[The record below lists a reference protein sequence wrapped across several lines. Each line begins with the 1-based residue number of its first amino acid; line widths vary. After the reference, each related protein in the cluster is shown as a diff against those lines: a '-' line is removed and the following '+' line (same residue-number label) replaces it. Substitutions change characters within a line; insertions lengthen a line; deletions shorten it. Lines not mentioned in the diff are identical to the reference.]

1 MTLHIPI
8 PENLDDASVRQL
20 DAAVREFVGVQLYRQ
35 GKLSHGKLAQFL
47 GIGRGEADDLLG
59 RHGVLDEFT
68 AAEIAEQVNA
78 SHNLRR
84 QTP

>member
-20 DAAVREFVGVQLYRQ
+20 ERAVREFVGVELYRQ

-47 GIGRGEADDLLG
+47 GIGRVEADELLG
-59 RHGVLDEFT
+59 RHGVVDEFT
-68 AAEIAEQVNA
+68 AVEIAEQVNT
-78 SHNLRR
+78 SRSLRQR
-84 QTP
+84 